1 MTGRH
6 RQTPEPT
13 APVPIMVAGAV
24 IGAAWVVIAIGPAE
38 TSDDA
43 TVFTGMPNRLEPRLM
58 AQPGPTP
65 PEPLGQKVVALAMT
79 KLGVP
84 YVWGAKGPN
93 VFDCSGLVGWAWRAN
108 GVPLG
113 PDTYTQI
120 HQGTRVT
127 DIQPGD
133 LIFPSDHH
141 VQLAVSR
148 TQVIEAPG
156 RGMTVRLHPMPARYT
171 AIRPTPRST
180 P

>member
-6 RQTPEPT
+6 RQTPT
-13 APVPIMVAGAV
+13 GAPVPIMVAGAAL
-24 IGAAWVVIAIGPAE
+24 GTLWVTLAIGSAE
-38 TSDDA
+38 TADAA
-43 TVFTGMPNRLEPRLM
+43 TVFTGMPNRVAHDDPPPKLAP
-58 AQPGPTP
+58 P
-65 PEPLGQKVVALAMT
+65 PEPLGRKVVDLALT

-84 YVWGAKGPN
+84 YVWGAKGPGT
-93 VFDCSGLVGWAWRAN
+93 FDCSGLTGWAWRQF

-141 VQLAVSR
+141 VQLAISS
-148 TQVIEAPG
+148 TQVVEAPG
-156 RGMTVRLHPMPARYT
+156 RGMTVRLHPMPSHYI
-171 AIRPTPRST
+171 AIRPTPK